1 MSVLY
6 KMPIDLYR
14 DGDHYT
20 LNADLPGI
28 DPKSVDLDVD
38 GQYLTIRAERVAP
51 SAEGRAWLARENR
64 SGSFVRRL
72 AGLRVFHFRFD
83 AAVRLLHHLRNG
95 DHAVRLTLELQRD
108 GVADL
113 RQVVRGRNRRGPGER
128 GPGHNCPCPPLPGPS
143 CHGRLPQQ
151 DLSVPRSHP

>member
-28 DPKSVDLDVD
+28 DPSSVNLDVD
-38 GQYLTIRAERVAP
+38 GQFLTIRAERVAP

-72 AGLRVFHFRFD
+72 TLGDSVDREHISASYDAGV
-83 AAVRLLHHLRNG
+83 
-95 DHAVRLTLELQRD
+95 
-108 GVADL
+108 
-113 RQVVRGRNRRGPGER
+113 
-128 GPGHNCPCPPLPGPS
+128 
-143 CHGRLPQQ
+143 
-151 DLSVPRSHP
+151 LSVTIPVAEKAKPRKIEINTGSSKPATSARKSATKLAA

>member
-20 LNADLPGI
+20 LNADLPGV
-28 DPKSVDLDVD
+28 DPKSVNLDVE
-38 GQYLTIRAERVAP
+38 GQFLTIRAERVAP

-72 AGLRVFHFRFD
+72 TLGDLVDRENISASYDAGV
-83 AAVRLLHHLRNG
+83 
-95 DHAVRLTLELQRD
+95 
-108 GVADL
+108 
-113 RQVVRGRNRRGPGER
+113 
-128 GPGHNCPCPPLPGPS
+128 
-143 CHGRLPQQ
+143 
-151 DLSVPRSHP
+151 LSVTIPVAEKAKPRKIEVVATAPAAPAKKSTVKAAA

>member
-28 DPKSVDLDVD
+28 DPSSVDLDVD

-51 SAEGRAWLARENR
+51 SAEGHAWLARENR

-72 AGLRVFHFRFD
+72 TLGDQVDRENISASYDAGV
-83 AAVRLLHHLRNG
+83 
-95 DHAVRLTLELQRD
+95 
-108 GVADL
+108 
-113 RQVVRGRNRRGPGER
+113 
-128 GPGHNCPCPPLPGPS
+128 
-143 CHGRLPQQ
+143 
-151 DLSVPRSHP
+151 LSVTIPVTEKAKARKIEVVTSKPAAKKATVKAAA

>member
-1 MSVLY
+1 MTVLY

-28 DPKSVDLDVD
+28 DPNSVDLDVD

-72 AGLRVFHFRFD
+72 TLGDSVDRENISASYDAGV
-83 AAVRLLHHLRNG
+83 
-95 DHAVRLTLELQRD
+95 
-108 GVADL
+108 
-113 RQVVRGRNRRGPGER
+113 
-128 GPGHNCPCPPLPGPS
+128 
-143 CHGRLPQQ
+143 
-151 DLSVPRSHP
+151 LSVTIPVAEKAKARKIEVVSPKAAPAAPKSTAKATVKAAA

>member
-28 DPKSVDLDVD
+28 DPSSVDLDVD

-51 SAEGRAWLARENR
+51 STEGLNWLARENR

-72 AGLRVFHFRFD
+72 TLGDSVDRENISASYNAGV
-83 AAVRLLHHLRNG
+83 
-95 DHAVRLTLELQRD
+95 
-108 GVADL
+108 
-113 RQVVRGRNRRGPGER
+113 
-128 GPGHNCPCPPLPGPS
+128 
-143 CHGRLPQQ
+143 
-151 DLSVPRSHP
+151 LSVTIPVAEKAKARKIEVLTSDKAPVKKSSVKAAA

>member
-64 SGSFVRRL
+64 NGSFVRRL
-72 AGLRVFHFRFD
+72 TLGDTVDRENISASYDAGV
-83 AAVRLLHHLRNG
+83 
-95 DHAVRLTLELQRD
+95 
-108 GVADL
+108 
-113 RQVVRGRNRRGPGER
+113 
-128 GPGHNCPCPPLPGPS
+128 
-143 CHGRLPQQ
+143 
-151 DLSVPRSHP
+151 LSVTIPVAEKAKARKIEIVSSDKGGADKSDKTPAKKSPVKAVA

>member
-28 DPKSVDLDVD
+28 DPKSVNLDVD
-38 GQYLTIRAERVAP
+38 GQFLTIRAERVAP

-72 AGLRVFHFRFD
+72 TLGDLVDRENISASYDAGV
-83 AAVRLLHHLRNG
+83 
-95 DHAVRLTLELQRD
+95 
-108 GVADL
+108 
-113 RQVVRGRNRRGPGER
+113 
-128 GPGHNCPCPPLPGPS
+128 
-143 CHGRLPQQ
+143 
-151 DLSVPRSHP
+151 LSVTIPVAEKAKPRKIEIVAGAPVAAAPAPAAAKKSTVKAAA

>member
-28 DPKSVDLDVD
+28 DPSSVDLDVD

-72 AGLRVFHFRFD
+72 TLGDQVDRDNISASYDAGV
-83 AAVRLLHHLRNG
+83 
-95 DHAVRLTLELQRD
+95 
-108 GVADL
+108 
-113 RQVVRGRNRRGPGER
+113 
-128 GPGHNCPCPPLPGPS
+128 
-143 CHGRLPQQ
+143 
-151 DLSVPRSHP
+151 LSVNIPVAEKAKARKIEIVAAAKPAAKKASVKAAA

>member
-28 DPKSVDLDVD
+28 DPSSVDLDVD

-51 SAEGRAWLARENR
+51 SAEGIAWLARENR
-64 SGSFVRRL
+64 SNGSFVRRL
-72 AGLRVFHFRFD
+72 TLGESVDRENISASYNAGI
-83 AAVRLLHHLRNG
+83 
-95 DHAVRLTLELQRD
+95 
-108 GVADL
+108 
-113 RQVVRGRNRRGPGER
+113 
-128 GPGHNCPCPPLPGPS
+128 
-143 CHGRLPQQ
+143 
-151 DLSVPRSHP
+151 LSVTIPVAEKAKARKIAVVSADQVAAKVAAPKPANKSSVKAAA

>member
-28 DPKSVDLDVD
+28 DPSSVDLDVD

-72 AGLRVFHFRFD
+72 TLGDSVDRDNISASYDAGV
-83 AAVRLLHHLRNG
+83 
-95 DHAVRLTLELQRD
+95 
-108 GVADL
+108 
-113 RQVVRGRNRRGPGER
+113 
-128 GPGHNCPCPPLPGPS
+128 
-143 CHGRLPQQ
+143 
-151 DLSVPRSHP
+151 LSVTIPVAEKARARKIEVVTAPKAESKKASVKAPVKVAA

>member
-28 DPKSVDLDVD
+28 DPSSVDLDVD

-51 SAEGRAWLARENR
+51 SAEGLAWLARENR

-72 AGLRVFHFRFD
+72 TLGDTVDRENISASYNAGV
-83 AAVRLLHHLRNG
+83 
-95 DHAVRLTLELQRD
+95 
-108 GVADL
+108 
-113 RQVVRGRNRRGPGER
+113 
-128 GPGHNCPCPPLPGPS
+128 
-143 CHGRLPQQ
+143 
-151 DLSVPRSHP
+151 LSVTIPVAEKAKARKIEIVAAGKASARKPSVKAAA

>member
-28 DPKSVDLDVD
+28 DPNSVDLDVD

-72 AGLRVFHFRFD
+72 TLGDAVDRENISASYDAGV
-83 AAVRLLHHLRNG
+83 
-95 DHAVRLTLELQRD
+95 
-108 GVADL
+108 
-113 RQVVRGRNRRGPGER
+113 
-128 GPGHNCPCPPLPGPS
+128 
-143 CHGRLPQQ
+143 
-151 DLSVPRSHP
+151 LSVTIPVAEKAKARKIEVVTGTKVAPAKEATTAPLKKSSVKAVA

>member
-28 DPKSVDLDVD
+28 NPESVDLDLD
-38 GQYLTIRAERVAP
+38 GQFLTIRAERVAP

-72 AGLRVFHFRFD
+72 TLGDSVDRENISASYDAGV
-83 AAVRLLHHLRNG
+83 
-95 DHAVRLTLELQRD
+95 
-108 GVADL
+108 
-113 RQVVRGRNRRGPGER
+113 
-128 GPGHNCPCPPLPGPS
+128 
-143 CHGRLPQQ
+143 
-151 DLSVPRSHP
+151 LSVTIPVAEKAKPRKIQVATSASAAPVAPATAKKSTVKAAA

>member
-38 GQYLTIRAERVAP
+38 GQFLTIRAERVAP

-72 AGLRVFHFRFD
+72 TLGDTVDRENISASYDAGVLSVTIPVAEKAKARKI
-83 AAVRLLHHLRNG
+83 
-95 DHAVRLTLELQRD
+95 E
-108 GVADL
+108 VAD
-113 RQVVRGRNRRGPGER
+113 GA
-128 GPGHNCPCPPLPGPS
+128 
-143 CHGRLPQQ
+143 
-151 DLSVPRSHP
+151 SVASAAPAAAKKSTVKAAA

>member
-28 DPKSVDLDVD
+28 DPSSVDLDVD

-51 SAEGRAWLARENR
+51 SAEEIAWLARENR
-64 SGSFVRRL
+64 SNGSFVRRL
-72 AGLRVFHFRFD
+72 TLGESVDRENISASYNAGI
-83 AAVRLLHHLRNG
+83 
-95 DHAVRLTLELQRD
+95 
-108 GVADL
+108 
-113 RQVVRGRNRRGPGER
+113 
-128 GPGHNCPCPPLPGPS
+128 
-143 CHGRLPQQ
+143 
-151 DLSVPRSHP
+151 LSVTIPVAEKAKARKIAVVSADQVATPKPATKSSVKAAA

>member
-1 MSVLY
+1 MAVLF

-38 GQYLTIRAERVAP
+38 GQLLTIRAERRAP
-51 SAEGRAWLARENR
+51 SVEGARWLARENR

-72 AGLRVFHFRFD
+72 TLGEGVDRENISATFD
-83 AAVRLLHHLRNG
+83 A
-95 DHAVRLTLELQRD
+95 
-108 GVADL
+108 GV
-113 RQVVRGRNRRGPGER
+113 
-128 GPGHNCPCPPLPGPS
+128 
-143 CHGRLPQQ
+143 
-151 DLSVPRSHP
+151 LSVTIPVSEKAMPRKIQIATAQMATAQKAAATKAVAPKKDATKVTVKAAA

>member
-28 DPKSVDLDVD
+28 DPNSVDLDVD
-38 GQYLTIRAERVAP
+38 GQFLTIRAERVAP

-72 AGLRVFHFRFD
+72 TLGDTVDRERISASYDAGV
-83 AAVRLLHHLRNG
+83 
-95 DHAVRLTLELQRD
+95 
-108 GVADL
+108 
-113 RQVVRGRNRRGPGER
+113 
-128 GPGHNCPCPPLPGPS
+128 
-143 CHGRLPQQ
+143 
-151 DLSVPRSHP
+151 LSVTIPVAEKAKPRKIEINTGSKPAVAKKAASAKAAA

>member
-1 MSVLY
+1 MPVLY

-28 DPKSVDLDVD
+28 DPSSVDLDVD
-38 GQYLTIRAERVAP
+38 GQFLTIRAERMAP

-72 AGLRVFHFRFD
+72 TLGDSVDRDNISASYDAGV
-83 AAVRLLHHLRNG
+83 
-95 DHAVRLTLELQRD
+95 
-108 GVADL
+108 
-113 RQVVRGRNRRGPGER
+113 
-128 GPGHNCPCPPLPGPS
+128 
-143 CHGRLPQQ
+143 
-151 DLSVPRSHP
+151 LSVTIPVAEKAKPRKIEIASGAKAPVATRKSTVKAVA

>member
-28 DPKSVDLDVD
+28 DPTSVDLDVD

-72 AGLRVFHFRFD
+72 TLGDTVDRENISASYDAGV
-83 AAVRLLHHLRNG
+83 
-95 DHAVRLTLELQRD
+95 
-108 GVADL
+108 
-113 RQVVRGRNRRGPGER
+113 
-128 GPGHNCPCPPLPGPS
+128 
-143 CHGRLPQQ
+143 
-151 DLSVPRSHP
+151 LSVTIPVAEKAKARKIEVVSAVAEKAPLKKSPVKAAA

>member
-28 DPKSVDLDVD
+28 DPTSVDLDVD
-38 GQYLTIRAERVAP
+38 GQFLTIRAERVAP
-51 SAEGRAWLARENR
+51 STEGRAWLARENR

-72 AGLRVFHFRFD
+72 TLGDSVDREHISASYDAGV
-83 AAVRLLHHLRNG
+83 
-95 DHAVRLTLELQRD
+95 
-108 GVADL
+108 
-113 RQVVRGRNRRGPGER
+113 
-128 GPGHNCPCPPLPGPS
+128 
-143 CHGRLPQQ
+143 
-151 DLSVPRSHP
+151 LSVTIPVAEKAKPRKIEITSPASVAPVAPKKSTVKAVA

>member
-28 DPKSVDLDVD
+28 DPSSVDLDVD
-38 GQYLTIRAERVAP
+38 GQFLTIRAKRVAP

-72 AGLRVFHFRFD
+72 TLGDSVDREHISASYDAGV
-83 AAVRLLHHLRNG
+83 
-95 DHAVRLTLELQRD
+95 
-108 GVADL
+108 
-113 RQVVRGRNRRGPGER
+113 
-128 GPGHNCPCPPLPGPS
+128 
-143 CHGRLPQQ
+143 
-151 DLSVPRSHP
+151 LSVTIPVAEKAKPRKIEINAGSKPVVAAKKAATKAAA

>member
-1 MSVLY
+1 MRGPRKGEKKMSVLY

-28 DPKSVDLDVD
+28 DPSSVDLDVD

-51 SAEGRAWLARENR
+51 STEGLNWLARENR

-72 AGLRVFHFRFD
+72 TLGESVDRENISASYNAGV
-83 AAVRLLHHLRNG
+83 
-95 DHAVRLTLELQRD
+95 
-108 GVADL
+108 
-113 RQVVRGRNRRGPGER
+113 
-128 GPGHNCPCPPLPGPS
+128 
-143 CHGRLPQQ
+143 
-151 DLSVPRSHP
+151 LSVNIPVTEKAKARKIEVVSSQPSSVKKSSVKAAA

>member
-1 MSVLY
+1 MKMSVLY

-28 DPKSVDLDVD
+28 DPSSVDLDVD

-72 AGLRVFHFRFD
+72 TLGDSVDRDNISASYDAGV
-83 AAVRLLHHLRNG
+83 
-95 DHAVRLTLELQRD
+95 
-108 GVADL
+108 
-113 RQVVRGRNRRGPGER
+113 
-128 GPGHNCPCPPLPGPS
+128 
-143 CHGRLPQQ
+143 
-151 DLSVPRSHP
+151 LSVTIPVAEKARARKIEVVTAPKTESKKASVKAPVKVAA

>member
-28 DPKSVDLDVD
+28 DPNSVDLDVD

-72 AGLRVFHFRFD
+72 TLGDTVDRENISASYDAGV
-83 AAVRLLHHLRNG
+83 
-95 DHAVRLTLELQRD
+95 
-108 GVADL
+108 
-113 RQVVRGRNRRGPGER
+113 
-128 GPGHNCPCPPLPGPS
+128 
-143 CHGRLPQQ
+143 
-151 DLSVPRSHP
+151 LSVTIPVAEKAKARKIEVVSAAKAAPAKEGTATPLRKSSIKAAA

>member
-1 MSVLY
+1 MTVLY

-28 DPKSVDLDVD
+28 DPSSVDLDVD

-72 AGLRVFHFRFD
+72 TLGDSVDRENISASYDAGV
-83 AAVRLLHHLRNG
+83 
-95 DHAVRLTLELQRD
+95 
-108 GVADL
+108 
-113 RQVVRGRNRRGPGER
+113 
-128 GPGHNCPCPPLPGPS
+128 
-143 CHGRLPQQ
+143 
-151 DLSVPRSHP
+151 LSVTIPVAEKAKARKIEVVSPKSASAAPKSTAKATVKAAA

>member
-28 DPKSVDLDVD
+28 DASSVELDVD

-51 SAEGRAWLARENR
+51 SAEGIAWLARENR
-64 SGSFVRRL
+64 SNGSFVRRL
-72 AGLRVFHFRFD
+72 TLGESVDRENISAKYDAGV
-83 AAVRLLHHLRNG
+83 
-95 DHAVRLTLELQRD
+95 
-108 GVADL
+108 
-113 RQVVRGRNRRGPGER
+113 
-128 GPGHNCPCPPLPGPS
+128 
-143 CHGRLPQQ
+143 
-151 DLSVPRSHP
+151 LSVTIPVAEKAKARKIEVVSATPTVAKKATVKAAA

>member
-28 DPKSVDLDVD
+28 DPSSVDLDIE
-38 GQYLTIRAERVAP
+38 GQYLTIRAERLAP
-51 SAEGRAWLARENR
+51 SAEGRAWLTRENR

-72 AGLRVFHFRFD
+72 TLGDTVDRENISASYNAGV
-83 AAVRLLHHLRNG
+83 
-95 DHAVRLTLELQRD
+95 
-108 GVADL
+108 
-113 RQVVRGRNRRGPGER
+113 
-128 GPGHNCPCPPLPGPS
+128 
-143 CHGRLPQQ
+143 
-151 DLSVPRSHP
+151 LSVTIPVAEKAKARKIEVVSASTDKAQPKKSPVKAVA